1 MNLSSKRKAVEYL
14 HKNAKIDVTGLHTVS
29 ARIDNANELIDGL
42 IKLISIPDGKNNEE
56 AVCSNCKSEGSLLNA
71 KYCPNCGSIE
81 LTDC

>member
-1 MNLSSKRKAVEYL
+1 MIDKRKVVEYL
-14 HKNAKIDVTGLHTVS
+14 QKNAKIDVTGLHTVS

-42 IKLISIPDGKNNEE
+42 MKLFSISDVKNNEE
-56 AVCSNCKSEGSLLNA
+56 AVCLNCKAVGTLLNA